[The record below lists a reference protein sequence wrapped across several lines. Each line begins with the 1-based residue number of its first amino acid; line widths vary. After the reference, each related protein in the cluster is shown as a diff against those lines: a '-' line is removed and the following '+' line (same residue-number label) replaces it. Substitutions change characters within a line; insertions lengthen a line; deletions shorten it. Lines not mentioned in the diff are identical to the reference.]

1 MNVRVYE
8 FSKKVGK
15 SNKEILDLLEAG
27 GFEAKSHMS
36 VMAQEALDYLEKAL
50 APKKTVAAEKILPEK
65 PKETPAVIDSN
76 RGKKIVKP
84 TPPAPRYAPRQRTPV
99 QEAPKAPE
107 QIVVRAMT
115 VGEAATALGKPVQEV
130 MLSLLRM
137 GVVATINQSISEE
150 IVTRLATTYD
160 IPVVQPTVME
170 KVEKEHSAPVNQ
182 TAKLQERMPV
192 IVVVGHVDH
201 GKTTLLDFIRKTRVA
216 AREHGGITQH
226 IGAYEARTP
235 QGNLVF
241 LDTPGHAAFSKMRQ
255 RGLKA
260 ADIAILVVAADDG
273 IMPQTV
279 EAIKFAKNMH
289 VPIIV
294 AINKVDKVDA
304 VRLEV
309 VKRELSQQ
317 DLLPEDW
324 GGETVC
330 VPISAKT
337 GAGIDQLLEMLVLQA
352 QMLELR
358 GDVSCSATGYILES
372 KLEKGRGIVATF
384 ISQNGKISVGDYF
397 VCGRTGGRVTALFD
411 FIGKRINDAGPSKPV
426 QIAGFDEMPEVG
438 EYLEVVPKAQ
448 YLSLRSALAQNKPL
462 AQRLLTEGAIN
473 LIVKTD
479 TDSTKEALLEALEKL
494 SKKTDKGFNI
504 VASGIGDITE
514 SDVELAYNTGSS
526 IVGLHVKAET
536 NAAGL
541 VQRRKVTLDLYNII
555 YKLLEALELRAT
567 AEKVVKMER
576 KKVGEAD
583 VLRIFDIKNIGV
595 IAGSFVK
602 EGRFVKDGYV
612 IVFRRNK
619 KIGEGKITG
628 LQRDK
633 KTVKEVHAGF
643 ECGFLVDGFN
653 EWQEGDVVHCM
664 LDMPQK

>member
-1 MNVRVYE
+1 MSVRVYE

-15 SNKEILDLLEAG
+15 SNKEIMDLLEAG

-36 VMAQEALDYLEKAL
+36 VIAPEALEYLEKAF
-50 APKKTVAAEKILPEK
+50 APKKTVSAEKVVQEK
-65 PKETPAVIDSN
+65 PKEAPAVIESN
-76 RGKKIVKP
+76 RTKKIVKP
-84 TPPAPRYAPRQRTPV
+84 TPPAPRPMHRQV
-99 QEAPKAPE
+99 QPEPPKAPE
-107 QIVVRAMT
+107 QIVARAMT

-130 MLSLLRM
+130 ILSLLRM

-150 IVTRLATTYD
+150 IVARLAAAYD
-160 IPVVQPTVME
+160 IPVVQPAVIE
-170 KVEKEHSAPVNQ
+170 KVEKEQVVQAKQ
-182 TAKLQERMPV
+182 TSKLQERMPV

-226 IGAYEARTP
+226 VGAYEASTAH
-235 QGNLVF
+235 GNLVF

-260 ADIAILVVAADDG
+260 ADIAVLVVAADDG

-279 EAIKFAKNMH
+279 EAIKFAKNMN

-304 VRLEV
+304 TRLEV
-309 VKRELSQQ
+309 VKRELAQH

-337 GAGIDQLLEMLVLQA
+337 GAGIDQLLEMLVLQS

-358 GDVSCSATGYILES
+358 GDVASSATGYILES

-384 ISQNGKISVGDYF
+384 ISQNGKIIVGDYF
-397 VCGRTGGRVTALFD
+397 VCGKTGGRVTALFD
-411 FIGKRINDAGPSKPV
+411 FTGKRINEAGPSKPV
-426 QIAGFDEMPEVG
+426 QIAGFDDMPEVG
-438 EYLEVVPKAQ
+438 EYLEVVSKSQ
-448 YLSLRSALAQNKPL
+448 YLSLRNAQAQNKPL

-473 LIVKTD
+473 LIIKTD
-479 TDSTKEALLEALEKL
+479 TDSTKEALLESLEKL

-526 IVGLHVKAET
+526 IVGLHVKAEA
-536 NAAGL
+536 NAASL
-541 VQRRKVTLDLYNII
+541 IQRRKVTLELYTII
-555 YKLLEALELRAT
+555 YKLLEALELQAT
-567 AEKVVKMER
+567 AEKAVKMER
-576 KKVGEAD
+576 RKVGEAD
-583 VLRIFDIKNIGV
+583 VLKIFDIKNIGV
-595 IAGSFVK
+595 IAGSFVR

-612 IVFRRNK
+612 IIFRRGK
-619 KIGEGKITG
+619 KVGEGKIVG

-633 KTVKEVHAGF
+633 KAVKEVHAGF
-643 ECGFLVDGFN
+643 ECGFLVEGFN